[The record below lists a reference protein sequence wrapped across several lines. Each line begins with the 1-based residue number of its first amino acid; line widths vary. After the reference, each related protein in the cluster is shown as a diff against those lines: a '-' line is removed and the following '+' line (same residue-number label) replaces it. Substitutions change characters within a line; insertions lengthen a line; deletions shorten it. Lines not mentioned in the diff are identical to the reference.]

1 MNRSRRR
8 SVLQLA
14 AIGLPSPY
22 LIAQSSDTAQVAKP
36 TLVAAGNDREGKA
49 RTVGVSSTSYKVL
62 TSETQGAMFVMEQ
75 SNSKKGGPT
84 RHLHF
89 SQDELFYVLEGEYI
103 VEVGSE
109 RFHLK
114 AGDCVLGPR
123 RIPHAW
129 AFVGESTGRLLLSY
143 SPAGKM
149 EEFFNHREQLGI
161 KKGEYSSAANA
172 DTMRAYGM
180 ELVGPALKI

>member
-1 MNRSRRR
+1 
-8 SVLQLA
+8 LL
-14 AIGLPSPY
+14 
-22 LIAQSSDTAQVAKP
+22 AQSSDNAQIAKP
-36 TLVAAGNDREGKA
+36 TLVAAGNGREGKTRA
-49 RTVGVSSTSYKVL
+49 VGVSSTSFKVL
-62 TSETQGAMFVMEQ
+62 TAETQGAMFVMEQ
-75 SNSKKGGPT
+75 KNTKKGGPT
-84 RHLHF
+84 GHQHL

-109 RFHLK
+109 RFHMK
-114 AGDCVLGPR
+114 TGDCVLGPR

-129 AFVGESTGRLLLSY
+129 ASVGESTGKLLLSY

-149 EEFFNHREQLGI
+149 EEFFAHREQLGI
-161 KKGEYSSAANA
+161 KKGEYASASNA